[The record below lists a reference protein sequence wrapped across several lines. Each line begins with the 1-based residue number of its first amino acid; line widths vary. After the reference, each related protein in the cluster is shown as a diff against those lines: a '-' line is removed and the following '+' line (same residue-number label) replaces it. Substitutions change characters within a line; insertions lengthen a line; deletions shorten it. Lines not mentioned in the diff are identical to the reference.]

1 MKALSLEC
9 ILTSQCGT
17 SSVGRASACQAEG
30 RRFETGVPHHFQ
42 RNILFLLLFF
52 IVCCGGGGSSDSSPN
67 DSNNSNPIVTSIS
80 ESCEITSWN
89 NKLRRCDLTHDG
101 LQRYYFIYVPDN
113 LNNEKSIP
121 LLFALHGYGSTA
133 RNHFS
138 YTNYIPIAD
147 QNNLIVVYPQG
158 APMNT
163 AITNS
168 SSHWNVGGWTVGSNV
183 KDIEFIDTVIELIK
197 NKIDLDQTRIYS
209 SGMSNGGFMSYH
221 LACNLSNQIAAIA
234 SVTGSMTPETFAN
247 CNPTHATPILQIHG
261 LLDYT
266 VPYNGL
272 SYMESIPK
280 VMEYWSEYNSC
291 SSEPDESTIENISEG
306 YVINIQ
312 EYKNCLNDVNVKL
325 YLHSSMGHTWP
336 RISNYG
342 ISASSEVW
350 NFVSQYNLYGKIN

>member
-1 MKALSLEC
+1 
-9 ILTSQCGT
+9 
-17 SSVGRASACQAEG
+17 
-30 RRFETGVPHHFQ
+30 
-42 RNILFLLLFF
+42 
-52 IVCCGGGGSSDSSPN
+52 
-67 DSNNSNPIVTSIS
+67 
-80 ESCEITSWN
+80 
-89 NKLRRCDLTHDG
+89 
-101 LQRYYFIYVPDN
+101 
-113 LNNEKSIP
+113 
-121 LLFALHGYGSTA
+121 
-133 RNHFS
+133 
-138 YTNYIPIAD
+138 
-147 QNNLIVVYPQG
+147 
-158 APMNT
+158 
-163 AITNS
+163 
-168 SSHWNVGGWTVGSNV
+168 
-183 KDIEFIDTVIELIK
+183 
-197 NKIDLDQTRIYS
+197 
-209 SGMSNGGFMSYH
+209 MSNGGFMSYH

-291 SSEPDESTIENISEG
+291 SSEPDETTIENISEG
-306 YVINIQ
+306 YVINVQ
-312 EYKNCLNDVNVKL
+312 EYKNCLNNVNVKL

>member
-1 MKALSLEC
+1 MFKIQKRIVYAIEAVVDISL
-9 ILTSQCGT
+9 
-17 SSVGRASACQAEG
+17 
-30 RRFETGVPHHFQ
+30 
-42 RNILFLLLFF
+42 
-52 IVCCGGGGSSDSSPN
+52 
-67 DSNNSNPIVTSIS
+67 NS
-80 ESCEITSWN
+80 
-89 NKLRRCDLTHDG
+89 
-101 LQRYYFIYVPDN
+101 
-113 LNNEKSIP
+113 
-121 LLFALHGYGSTA
+121 GSTPVQNISIA
-133 RNHFS
+133 KRQG
-138 YTNYIPIAD
+138 IPKRYLE
-147 QNNLIVVYPQG
+147 QTLQ
-158 APMNT
+158 
-163 AITNS
+163 
-168 SSHWNVGGWTVGSNV
+168 
-183 KDIEFIDTVIELIK
+183 ELVK
-197 NKIDLDQTRIYS
+197 NKINLDQTRIYS

-247 CNPTHATPILQIHG
+247 CNQTHATPILQIHG

-291 SSEPDESTIENISEG
+291 SSEPDETNIENISEG

>member
-30 RRFETGVPHHFQ
+30 RRFETGVPHHFH
-42 RNILFLLLFF
+42 NIILFLLLFF
-52 IVCCGGGGSSDSSPN
+52 IVSCGGGGSSDSSLEN
-67 DSNNSNPIVTSIS
+67 SSSSNPTVTSIS
-80 ESCEITSWN
+80 ENCEITTWN
-89 NKLRRCDLTHDG
+89 NKLQRCDLMHEG
-101 LQRYYFIYVPDN
+101 LERYYFIYVPNN

-158 APMNT
+158 APMST
-163 AITNS
+163 TLTSS

-183 KDIEFIDTVIELIK
+183 KDVEFIDALLDLIN
-197 NKIDLDQTRIYS
+197 NKINFDQTRIYS

-221 LACNLSNQIAAIA
+221 LACNLSSRIAAIA
-234 SVTGSMTPETFAN
+234 SVTGSMTPQTYTN

-261 LLDYT
+261 LLDT
-266 VPYNGL
+266 VVGYNGL

-280 VMEYWSEYNSC
+280 IMKYWSEYSSC
-291 SSEPDESTIENISEG
+291 NSEPDETITENITEG

-325 YLHSSMGHTWP
+325 FIHSSMGHTWP
-336 RISNYG
+336 RFSNYG
-342 ISASSEVW
+342 ISASTEVW